1 MEEYMQF
8 ILEAWEEFTEKDNI
22 NPKVKKDI
30 AESWKRCKRY
40 KVDYMSGLGNDIYKV
55 PIETKVKEN
64 AELISTAHPIMKNL
78 YSIVAGSGFAIILS
92 DREGYI
98 IDVIGDEDIMHRAN
112 ELKFVKGALWTEK
125 AVGTNAIGTALYLD
139 KPIQTIGAEHYGIN
153 QHSWTCS
160 AAPIHDEDGTI
171 IGCINMSGIYYKAHS
186 HTLGIVTLAAE
197 AIQNQLS
204 LLISYNLLNITF
216 DSISEGMIVTD
227 KNFNI
232 QRINDRSTSIL
243 GVTKNEILRMNILN
257 MLKGIDLNEIRSNSY
272 RSFSNV
278 DCDIYIKD
286 KRIKCIINTVPLMVN
301 EKLEGVVITF
311 IEAKYVHKLVNK
323 MIGYKASYRFE
334 DFITGNEEMKKVIE
348 FAKKASKSDCN
359 ILIEGESGTGKEL
372 IAQSIH
378 NYSKR
383 CEGPFVA
390 INCASIPRELV
401 ESELFG
407 YDRGAFTGAVKEG
420 HPGKFELAD
429 GGTIFLDEIGE
440 LPLDIQSKLLRVL
453 DNNKISRVGGT
464 YEKELNVRII
474 GATNRKLKEEINKKN
489 FREDLYYRLNVMNI
503 KTLPLYKRKEDIELL
518 SKHFVRSLNNK
529 NKQGNKVISEKYI
542 EALKEYNWPGN
553 VRELRNT
560 IEREYY
566 LSEGNTI
573 SGNYSEEK
581 TADKERDNWNIRNKI
596 EDEVDEILTFDILER
611 KSIEKALKYCSG
623 NINKAAELLNISRA
637 TIYRKIKKYNINNL
651 LYQYEKNPL

>member
-8 ILEAWEEFTEKDNI
+8 ILEAWKEFTQKDNI
-22 NPKVKKDI
+22 NPNVKKDI

-64 AELISTAHPIMKNL
+64 AELIFTAHPIMKNL

-98 IDVIGDEDIMHRAN
+98 IDVIGDDDIMLRAN

-125 AVGTNAIGTALYLD
+125 AVGTNAIGTALYLN
-139 KPIQTIGAEHYGIN
+139 KPIQTMGAEHYGIN

-243 GVTKNEILRMNILN
+243 GVTKDEMLGMNILN
-257 MLKGIDLNEIRSNSY
+257 MLKGIDVNEIKSKSY
-272 RSFSNV
+272 SNV
-278 DCDIYIKD
+278 DSDFHIKD
-286 KRIKCIINTVPLMVN
+286 KRIKCIINTAPLKVN
-301 EKLEGVVITF
+301 EKLEGVVLTF

-334 DFITGNEEMKKVIE
+334 DFITSSEGMKKVIE
-348 FAKKASKSDCN
+348 FAKKASQSDCN

-474 GATNRKLKEEINKKN
+474 GATNRKLKEEIKKKN

-503 KTLPLYKRKEDIELL
+503 KTLPLCQRKEDIELL
-518 SKHFVRSLNNK
+518 SMHFVRSLNNK
-529 NKQGNKVISEKYI
+529 NKQGNKVLSEKFI

-566 LSEGNTI
+566 LCEENTI
-573 SGNYSEEK
+573 IGNYSKEK
-581 TADKERDNWNIRNKI
+581 KAVNESGNWIKRSKM
-596 EDEVDEILTFDILER
+596 EDEEDEILAFDILER
-611 KSIEKALKYCSG
+611 KSIEKALKHCSG
-623 NINKAAELLNISRA
+623 NINNAAELLNISRA
-637 TIYRKIKKYNINNL
+637 TMYRKIKKYNINNL
-651 LYQYEKNPL
+651 LYQSEKIKE